1 MAESWKL
8 TLTARGI
15 PSSLLMS
22 MKREWMEELGRRG
35 EWVTRLLG
43 GELRPWGK
51 DTARGGEI
59 EG

>member
-35 EWVTRLLG
+35 EWVTRLLV
-43 GELRPWGK
+43 
-51 DTARGGEI
+51 
-59 EG
+59 